1 MNSIWKEYHELQDQ
15 RRQKL
20 VDMMREYDE
29 TIYRPA
35 MQKLKD
41 CCAAVGHVKGKFHD
55 NGLGWTW
62 WYCNNCGTPFDK
74 RGPDA

>member
-1 MNSIWKEYHELQDQ
+1 MNSIWKEYRELQDQ

-20 VDMMREYDE
+20 VDVMREYDE
-29 TIYRPA
+29 TVYRPA
-35 MQKLKD
+35 VQKLKD
-41 CCAAVGHVKGKFHD
+41 RCAAVGHVRGKFHD